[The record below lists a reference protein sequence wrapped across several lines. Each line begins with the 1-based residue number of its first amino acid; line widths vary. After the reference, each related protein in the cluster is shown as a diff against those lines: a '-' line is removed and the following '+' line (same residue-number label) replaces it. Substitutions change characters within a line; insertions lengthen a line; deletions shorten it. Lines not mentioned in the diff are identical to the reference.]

1 MMYVIDVNKIIKN
14 VSSVIIGVKNSVDII
29 VYNNI

>member
-1 MMYVIDVNKIIKN
+1 MMYVIDVSKIIKN

-29 VYNNI
+29 VYNI

>member
-1 MMYVIDVNKIIKN
+1 MMYVIDVDKIIKN

-29 VYNNI
+29 VYNI

>member
-29 VYNNI
+29 VYNI